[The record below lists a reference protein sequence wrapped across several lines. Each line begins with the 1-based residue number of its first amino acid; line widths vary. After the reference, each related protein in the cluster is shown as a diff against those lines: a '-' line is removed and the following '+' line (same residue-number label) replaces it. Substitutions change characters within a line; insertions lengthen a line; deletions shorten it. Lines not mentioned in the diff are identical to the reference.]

1 MLAIIKTI
9 LILIF
14 LFFYIVIAVGV
25 GVKLGLKSLLDDFV
39 IVKNK
44 GEGEK
49 NEERFTEKQVY
60 LTKSNTMQIWFTV
73 LFLDLD

>member
-49 NEERFTEKQVY
+49 NADK
-60 LTKSNTMQIWFTV
+60 KN
-73 LFLDLD
+73 

>member
-39 IVKNK
+39 IVKNQ

-49 NEERFTEKQVY
+49 NADK
-60 LTKSNTMQIWFTV
+60 KN
-73 LFLDLD
+73 

>member
-25 GVKLGLKSLLDDFV
+25 GVKLGLKSLLDDFF
-39 IVKNK
+39 IIKN
-44 GEGEK
+44 EGEK
-49 NEERFTEKQVY
+49 NADK
-60 LTKSNTMQIWFTV
+60 KN
-73 LFLDLD
+73 

>member
-25 GVKLGLKSLLDDFV
+25 GVKLGLKSLSDDFF
-39 IVKNK
+39 IIKNN

-49 NEERFTEKQVY
+49 NADNK
-60 LTKSNTMQIWFTV
+60 N
-73 LFLDLD
+73 

>member
-25 GVKLGLKSLLDDFV
+25 GVKLGLKSFLDDLDDFF
-39 IVKNK
+39 IIKNQ

-49 NEERFTEKQVY
+49 NADK
-60 LTKSNTMQIWFTV
+60 KN
-73 LFLDLD
+73 

>member
-25 GVKLGLKSLLDDFV
+25 GVKLGLKSLLDDFF
-39 IVKNK
+39 II
-44 GEGEK
+44 
-49 NEERFTEKQVY
+49 F
-60 LTKSNTMQIWFTV
+60 
-73 LFLDLD
+73 D

>member
-25 GVKLGLKSLLDDFV
+25 GVKLGLKSLLNDFF
-39 IVKNK
+39 IIKK
-44 GEGEK
+44 EGEK
-49 NEERFTEKQVY
+49 NADNK
-60 LTKSNTMQIWFTV
+60 N
-73 LFLDLD
+73 

>member
-49 NEERFTEKQVY
+49 K
-60 LTKSNTMQIWFTV
+60 
-73 LFLDLD
+73 

>member
-25 GVKLGLKSLLDDFV
+25 GVKLGLKSLLDDFF
-39 IVKNK
+39 II
-44 GEGEK
+44 
-49 NEERFTEKQVY
+49 TIDY
-60 LTKSNTMQIWFTV
+60 
-73 LFLDLD
+73 

>member
-25 GVKLGLKSLLDDFV
+25 GVKLGLKSLLDDFF
-39 IVKNK
+39 IIKK
-44 GEGEK
+44 EGEGEK
-49 NEERFTEKQVY
+49 NED
-60 LTKSNTMQIWFTV
+60 TKN
-73 LFLDLD
+73 

>member
-39 IVKNK
+39 IIQNN

-49 NEERFTEKQVY
+49 NADK
-60 LTKSNTMQIWFTV
+60 KN
-73 LFLDLD
+73 